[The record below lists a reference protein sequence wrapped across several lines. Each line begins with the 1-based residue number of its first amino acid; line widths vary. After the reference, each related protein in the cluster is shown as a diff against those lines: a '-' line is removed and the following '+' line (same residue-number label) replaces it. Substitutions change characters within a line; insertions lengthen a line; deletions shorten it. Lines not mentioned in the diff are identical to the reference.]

1 MNPAFFVAE
10 LIILVLVC
18 VGIATE
24 PTLIRFERRA
34 AKWIRQKI
42 TVIRANIAAIR
53 ARKLE
58 RVGLSVTPDPAMTA
72 EEIVKVCNSL

>member
-10 LIILVLVC
+10 LIILVLIC
-18 VGIATE
+18 VGIAIE
-24 PTLIRFERRA
+24 PKLIRFERRIA
-34 AKWIRQKI
+34 GWFRQKI
-42 TVIRANIAAIR
+42 TDLR

-58 RVGLSVTPDPAMTA
+58 DVGLSVVPAPAMTA

>member
-18 VGIATE
+18 LGIALE
-24 PTLIRFERRA
+24 PKLIRFERRA
-34 AKWIRQKI
+34 ARWIRQKI
-42 TVIRANIAAIR
+42 TNLR

-58 RVGLSVTPDPAMTA
+58 DVGLSVVPAPAMTA

>member
-1 MNPAFFVAE
+1 MNPVLFVAE

-18 VGIATE
+18 VGIAIE
-24 PTLIRFERRA
+24 PKLIRFERRA
-34 AKWIRQKI
+34 ARWIRQKI
-42 TVIRANIAAIR
+42 TNLR

-58 RVGLSVTPDPAMTA
+58 DVGLSVTPAPAMTA